1 MRRNHSRL
9 RVGTLLVALFALTFS
24 GVSSAA
30 TAKVISE
37 SSNGKVVSVKVGS
50 TFSVVLNSTYWQYA
64 PLAAT
69 KAIVSQA
76 DPVSAAIFPGPTA
89 PAGCA
94 HPGAGC
100 GTVTWK
106 FKAKAL
112 GTAVI
117 SASRTTCG
125 EAMRCVGTQGAYA
138 VTVKVTR

>member
-9 RVGTLLVALFALTFS
+9 RAGTVLIALFGLTLS
-24 GVSSAA
+24 GVASAA
-30 TAKVISE
+30 TSKVISE
-37 SSNGKVVSVKVGS
+37 SSKGKVVSVKIGS

-64 PLAAT
+64 PLAVT
-69 KAIVSQA
+69 KAIVAQA
-76 DPVSAAIFPGPTA
+76 DPVTAAIFPGPTA
-89 PAGCA
+89 PAGCT
-94 HPGAGC
+94 HPGTGC

-106 FKAKAL
+106 FKAEAI
-112 GTAVI
+112 GSAII